1 MFSGVLKFN
10 GYNVEKLNY
19 IRNNSKNIDNNEAV
33 SLTPQ
38 IMFKIVLKKDNPLKC
53 NVLIGV
59 RLGYEDNTLPFKI
72 EAIVKGYF
80 ELEGEENT
88 EVDSIYK
95 FYLQN
100 GTAILYPYLRAIV
113 TTLTGTGNYQAII
126 LPTVNFYKLIENS
139 DLEEISLPSEMYEE
153 FNEQI

>member
-10 GYNVEKLNY
+10 GYNVEKFNY
-19 IRNNSKNIDNNEAV
+19 IRNNSKDTNSNEPV
-33 SLTPQ
+33 SLSPQ
-38 IMFKIVLKKDNPLKC
+38 IMFKIVLKKDNPLKS

-59 RLGYEDNTLPFKI
+59 RLGYDDNVLPFKV
-72 EAIVKGYF
+72 EAVVKGYF
-80 ELEGEENT
+80 ELEGEETT
-88 EVDSIYK
+88 ELDSIYK

-139 DLEEISLPSEMYEE
+139 DLEEILLPNEMYEE
-153 FNEQI
+153 FYE

>member
-19 IRNNSKNIDNNEAV
+19 IRNNSKDTNSNEPV
-33 SLTPQ
+33 SLSPQ
-38 IMFKIVLKKDNPLKC
+38 IMFKIVLKKDDSLKS

-59 RLGYEDNTLPFKI
+59 RLGYDDNTLPFKV
-72 EAIVKGYF
+72 EAVVKGYF
-80 ELEGEENT
+80 ELEGEETT
-88 EVDSIYK
+88 ELESIYK

-139 DLEEISLPSEMYEE
+139 DLEEVSLPSEMYEE
-153 FNEQI
+153 FNE

>member
-10 GYNVEKLNY
+10 GYNVEKFNY
-19 IRNNSKNIDNNEAV
+19 IRNNSKDTNSNEPV
-33 SLTPQ
+33 SLSPQ
-38 IMFKIVLKKDNPLKC
+38 IMFKIVLKKDNPLKS

-59 RLGYEDNTLPFKI
+59 RLGYEDNALPFKV
-72 EAIVKGYF
+72 EAVVRGYF
-80 ELEGEENT
+80 ELEGEETT
-88 EVDSIYK
+88 ELDSIYK

-139 DLEEISLPSEMYEE
+139 DLEEISLPNEMYEE
-153 FNEQI
+153 FYE

>member
-19 IRNNSKNIDNNEAV
+19 NKNNSKDMNSSETV

-38 IMFKIVLKKDNPLKC
+38 IMFKIALKENNPLRA

-59 RLGYEDNTLPFKI
+59 RLGYGNNVLPFKV
-72 EAIVKGYF
+72 EAVIKGHF
-80 ELEGEENT
+80 ELEGEEDT
-88 EVDSIYK
+88 ELENIYK

-126 LPTVNFYKLIENS
+126 LPTVNFYKMIENS
-139 DLEEISLPSEMYEE
+139 DLEDILLPSEMYEE
-153 FNEQI
+153 LN

>member
-19 IRNNSKNIDNNEAV
+19 IRNNSKNINDSNEVV

-38 IMFKIVLKKDNPLKC
+38 IMFKIVLKKDNNLKG
-53 NVLIGV
+53 NLLIGV
-59 RLGYEDNTLPFKI
+59 RLGYEDNTLPFKV
-72 EAIVKGYF
+72 EAVVKGYF

-88 EVDSIYK
+88 ELESIYK

-100 GTAILYPYLRAIV
+100 GTAILYPYLRAMV

-126 LPTVNFYKLIENS
+126 LPTVNFYRLIENS
-139 DLEEISLPSEMYEE
+139 DLKEILLPSEMYEE
-153 FNEQI
+153 FNE

>member
-10 GYNVEKLNY
+10 GYNVEKFNY
-19 IRNNSKNIDNNEAV
+19 IRNNSNDTNSNEPV
-33 SLTPQ
+33 SLSPQ
-38 IMFKIVLKKDNPLKC
+38 IMFKIVLKKDNPLKS

-59 RLGYEDNTLPFKI
+59 RLGYDDNVLPFKV
-72 EAIVKGYF
+72 EAVVKGYF
-80 ELEGEENT
+80 ELEGEETT
-88 EVDSIYK
+88 ELDSIYK

-139 DLEEISLPSEMYEE
+139 DLEEILLPNEMYEE
-153 FNEQI
+153 FYE

>member
-10 GYNVEKLNY
+10 GYNVEKFNY
-19 IRNNSKNIDNNEAV
+19 IRNNSKDTNSNEPV
-33 SLTPQ
+33 SLSPQ
-38 IMFKIVLKKDNPLKC
+38 IMFKIVLKKDNPLKS

-59 RLGYEDNTLPFKI
+59 RLGYDDNALPFKV
-72 EAIVKGYF
+72 EAVVKGYF
-80 ELEGEENT
+80 ELEGEATT
-88 EVDSIYK
+88 ELDSIYK

-139 DLEEISLPSEMYEE
+139 DLEEILLPNEMYEE
-153 FNEQI
+153 FYE

>member
-19 IRNNSKNIDNNEAV
+19 IRSNLMNENKKDV
-33 SLTPQ
+33 VNLSPQ
-38 IMFKIVLKKDNPLKC
+38 IMFKIALKKDDPLRS
-53 NVLIGV
+53 NILIGV
-59 RLGYEDNTLPFKI
+59 RLGYENTNSLPFKV
-72 EAIVKGYF
+72 EAVVKGYF
-80 ELEGEENT
+80 ELETEESN
-88 EVDSIYK
+88 DINSIYK

-126 LPTVNFYKLIENS
+126 LPTVNFYKLIESS
-139 DLEEISLPSEMYEE
+139 DLKEVTLPDEIYEE
-153 FNEQI
+153 FNS